1 MVPAGT
7 DMPTVATAAAG
18 IVSADAIAG
27 ADNFAAKVALA
38 ALGVATPHP
47 RGGHGVPHRGVGRH
61 ADDVGAVTAILAVNA
76 ETTDRRKKAKEVD
89 AKYHRRCAVRWL
101 AC

>member
-27 ADNFAAKVALA
+27 ADNFAAKAALA
-38 ALGVATPHP
+38 ALGVATPTSP
-47 RGGHGVPHRGVGRH
+47 W
-61 ADDVGAVTAILAVNA
+61 GAW
-76 ETTDRRKKAKEVD
+76 RPSS
-89 AKYHRRCAVRWL
+89 WSGQ
-101 AC
+101 ACR